1 MRGRSTAW
9 NLILTCGVAAAAAL
23 PVLGG
28 SPLDDPP
35 GNKTAPART
44 QAPPPLEFNRDIRP
58 ILSDHCFQC
67 HGPDRASRQADLRL
81 DDPQSAFAERDGRR
95 AIAPGAVA
103 ASELMRRIASD
114 DPAIRMPPESARRP
128 LTERQVELLRQWIA
142 AGAEFEPHWSFVP
155 PRSSS
160 PPSGN
165 LSSAISPTDLYVQA
179 TLETLGLTPSL
190 QADPAHLLRRVTID
204 LTGLPPDEEEL
215 PAADGSGNPDSYER
229 SVDRLLASPRY
240 GERMALDWL
249 DASRY
254 ADTHGYLFDTE
265 RFMWR
270 WRDQLIAALN
280 SNQPFDQ
287 FTIEQLAGDLLPGAT
302 LEQKIASGFNR
313 NHIINN
319 EAGAIA
325 DEYFVENVLDRLNTT
340 ATVWLGLSL
349 ACAQCHDHKYDP
361 VSQREYYQLYAFFN
375 NVPEIG
381 LDGFNANAK
390 PLLPAPTDDDRRRL
404 AGLDAELADAESG
417 FAPLEAQIRQAQS
430 QWEQER
436 FRPYVASFRDLVT
449 ALRLDGDGLDLA
461 SADRVAEF
469 KEGVPTYEGGV
480 LGQSAVLDGQKFL
493 ELGDLADFDIR
504 SPFTLSAW
512 VYPTT
517 VDGRRA
523 VFSRMEPAEG
533 NYRGYTLQLIQG
545 VPALFLVHE
554 FPENLLQVQ
563 AKKSLEAHRWYHL
576 AATYDGS
583 GKAEGVQL
591 YLDGVPQETGLII
604 DKLTNPFAVKRPLQI
619 GNGHP
624 GAKFLGR
631 LDEVRIHQRALSTDE
646 VAALPGVSIDSLLA
660 ADPASRGD
668 EASRRIREHY
678 LAHQAPSDWREK
690 SDRHRQTR
698 AAREKAVRAFP
709 TVMVMDEKTDRRETR
724 VLARGAYNQPGDA
737 VDPATP
743 AFLPAFPPE
752 QPRSRLGL
760 ARWIASPENPLTAR
774 VTVNRVW
781 QLSFSQGIVR
791 TTENFGYQ
799 GDPPSHPELLDWLSL
814 QFTQSGWDMKRLRRS
829 IVCSTTYRQQSIVDA
844 TRARIDPT
852 NRWLSRGP
860 RWRIPAEFLRD
871 AALAWSGLLV
881 ERIGGPSIK
890 PYMPPDVW
898 REVAFD
904 PAGATLTAQ
913 VYKQD
918 QGASLYRRGIYTFW
932 KRTAPPPTMSIF
944 DAPDRERC
952 VVRRETTN
960 TPMQALVLMND
971 PTFVEAARK
980 LAERMCLEQS
990 MDSTSRIYQTFR
1002 LLTGRPP
1009 ETTELRPLLGLLT
1022 RQLQRFEA
1030 DPAAAAALLKTGDT
1044 PSDDRIATAEL
1055 AAYTIVA
1062 SVLLNLDETL
1072 TVH

>member
-1 MRGRSTAW
+1 MCGRQKVW
-9 NLILTCGVAAAAAL
+9 NLILAGSVAITAAVPVAGESPRDETAL
-23 PVLGG
+23 NTIRKVS
-28 SPLDDPP
+28 SPASTKL
-35 GNKTAPART
+35 R
-44 QAPPPLEFNRDIRP
+44 FNRDIRP

-81 DDPQSAFAERDGRR
+81 DDPQSAYAERDGSR
-95 AIAPGAVA
+95 AIIPADADG
-103 ASELMRRIASD
+103 SELIRRITSD
-114 DPAIRMPPESARRP
+114 DPAARMPPDAARRP
-128 LTERQVELLRQWIA
+128 LTAQQIDLLRQWVA

-155 PRSSS
+155 LQTVM
-160 PPSGN
+160 PSAGD
-165 LSSAISPTDLYVQA
+165 LSGAISPIDLYVREKLQK
-179 TLETLGLTPSL
+179 LGLNPSR
-190 QADPAHLLRRVTID
+190 PAEPAILLRRASLD
-204 LTGLPPDEEEL
+204 LTGLPPDLDEF
-215 PAADGSGNPDSYER
+215 PQDDGAGDPDRYER

-249 DASRY
+249 DAGRY

-265 RFMWR
+265 RSMWR
-270 WRDQLIAALN
+270 WRDGLIAALN
-280 SNQPFDQ
+280 ANQPFDQ
-287 FTIEQLAGDLLPGAT
+287 LTIEQLAGDLLPGAT

-325 DEYFVENVLDRLNTT
+325 DEYFVENVVDRVNTT

-361 VSQREYYQLYAFFN
+361 ISQREYYQLYAFFN

-381 LDGFNANAK
+381 LDGFNANAR
-390 PLLPAPTDDDRRRL
+390 PLLPAPTTEDRQRL
-404 AGLDAELADAESG
+404 DGIEAELAEAEAA
-417 FAPLEAQIRQAQS
+417 FAPLEAQIRQAQT
-430 QWEQER
+430 QWEVDR
-436 FRPYVASFRDLVT
+436 SRPYVASFHDLVT
-449 ALRLDGDGLDLA
+449 ALRLDGDGVDLA

-469 KEGVPTYEGGV
+469 KEGVPTYETGV

-493 ELGDLADFDIR
+493 ELGDLADFDVR
-504 SPFTLSAW
+504 SAFTLSAW
-512 VYPTT
+512 VYQTT

-545 VPALFLVHE
+545 APALFLVHE

-563 AKKSLEAHRWYHL
+563 TKKPLEAHRWYHL

-583 GKAEGVQL
+583 GKAEGVRI
-591 YLDGVPQETGLII
+591 YLDGVVQEAGLVI
-604 DKLTNPFAVKRPLQI
+604 DKLTEPFAVTRPLQV

-624 GAKFLGR
+624 GAKFIGR
-631 LDEVRIHQRALSTDE
+631 LDEVRVHQRALSADE
-646 VAALPGVSIDSLLA
+646 VAQLPGVSIESLLA
-660 ADPASRGD
+660 IEPVNRSN
-668 EASRRIREHY
+668 EATQRMRNYY
-678 LAHQAPSDWREK
+678 LAHEAPTDWRTISE
-690 SDRHRQTR
+690 RCRQTR
-698 AAREKAVRAFP
+698 AAREKAMRAFP
-709 TVMVMDEKTDRRETR
+709 TVMVMDERNERRETR
-724 VLARGAYNQPGDA
+724 VLARGAYNQPGDS
-737 VDPATP
+737 VEPATP
-743 AFLPAFPPE
+743 AFLPAFSSE

-760 ARWIASPENPLTAR
+760 ARWIVSPENPLTAR
-774 VTVNRVW
+774 VTVNRLW
-781 QLSFSQGIVR
+781 QLSFAQGIVR
-791 TTENFGYQ
+791 TAENFGYQ
-799 GDPPSHPELLDWLSL
+799 GDSPSHPELLDWLSL
-814 QFTQSGWDMKRLRRS
+814 RFIDSGWDLKRLRRA
-829 IVCSTTYRQQSIVDA
+829 IVCSATYRQQSIVDTA
-844 TRARIDPT
+844 RAQIDPT

-881 ERIGGPSIK
+881 ERIGGPSVK
-890 PYMPPDVW
+890 PYMSPEVW

-904 PAGATLTAQ
+904 PAGAALTAQ

-932 KRTAPPPTMSIF
+932 KRTAPPPTMLIF

-980 LAERMCLEQS
+980 LAERSCREQT
-990 MDSTSRIYQTFR
+990 DTVASRISWIFH

-1009 ETTELRPLLGLLT
+1009 ESTELRPLLGLFAH
-1022 RQLQRFEA
+1022 QQQRFEA
-1030 DPAAAAALLKTGDT
+1030 DLSSATTLLQVGDA
-1044 PSDDRIATAEL
+1044 PRDDRIAHAEL
-1055 AAYTIVA
+1055 AALTIVA

-1072 TVH
+1072 TFH